1 MEGEEAPLF
10 MTHYEATQIVAL
22 RASLLSDGALAKVDV
37 DPAAPFDSVLVA
49 ATELLEGRVDCVVER
64 EGRDVH
70 VSRFE
75 LPAGL
80 RNFVRLRAETHVAP
94 DARVRADAPK
104 TLAPG
109 KGP

>member
-37 DPAAPFDSVLVA
+37 DRAAPFDPVLVA
-49 ATELLEGRVDCVVER
+49 ATELVEGRVDCVVAR

-80 RNFVRLRAETHVAP
+80 RNFVRLRTEVLP
-94 DARVRADAPK
+94 DARVRAEA
-104 TLAPG
+104 
-109 KGP
+109 

>member
-1 MEGEEAPLF
+1 MEAGEPAAPLF

-37 DPAAPFDSVLVA
+37 DRAAAFDPVLVA
-49 ATELLEGRVDCVVER
+49 ASELLHGLVDCVVER
-64 EGRDVH
+64 DGRDVH

-80 RNFVRLRAETHVAP
+80 HNFVR
-94 DARVRADAPK
+94 VRAGAQK
-104 TLAPG
+104 TPASG
-109 KGP
+109 KST